1 MKARPT
7 PGARRFER
15 WALGLVVAA
24 IVLLLLVGARF
35 FLIPLA
41 MAILLFSLTGAAIDR
56 IADIRFGSFAV
67 PSWLASVVA
76 FALIAAVLIV
86 VAGFVTT
93 QIDVLVSSIPAYVQ
107 LGEMAVARLFN
118 LLGDEVA
125 RGVLGAFEEINI
137 GSWLRL
143 AAGSAG
149 NLMTTTVLVI
159 LYVGFLFAEKPWF
172 DAKLQ
177 RLFPPGERAREVGE
191 VIASIRRSVHHYLL
205 VKTGVSALT
214 GVIVYA
220 ILWTFELNF
229 AEALGV
235 LTFLLNFI
243 PTIGSVVATA
253 LPLLVALVQFETWPP
268 VIALFACVG
277 VVQFTLG
284 NVLDPMLMGR
294 TLQMSSFAIVLSLTL
309 WGAIWGV
316 VGMFLAVP
324 IMVMAMIV
332 CAHVPALRP
341 VAILLSR
348 DGAPLPEQAAKRDR
362 DQPPRLS

>member
-1 MKARPT
+1 MDVRST
-7 PGARRFER
+7 LGARRFER
-15 WALGLVVAA
+15 WALGVVVAS
-24 IVLLLLVGARF
+24 IVLLLLVSARF

-41 MAILLFSLTGAAIDR
+41 VAILLFSLTGAAIDR

-67 PSWLASVVA
+67 PSWLASIVA
-76 FALIAAVLIV
+76 FALIAAILIV
-86 VAGFVTT
+86 FSGFVTT
-93 QIDVLVSSIPAYVQ
+93 QIDILVSSIPAYVQ

-125 RGVLGAFEEINI
+125 RGVLSAFEEINI

-172 DAKLQ
+172 ETKLQ
-177 RLFPPGERAREVGE
+177 RLFPSVERAREVGG
-191 VIASIRRSVHHYLL
+191 IISSIRRSVHHYLV

-214 GVIVYA
+214 GLIVYA
-220 ILWTFELNF
+220 ILSAFGLNF

-235 LTFLLNFI
+235 ITFLLNFI
-243 PTIGSVVATA
+243 PTIGSIVATA
-253 LPLLVALVQFETWPP
+253 LPVLVALVQFETWPP
-268 VIALFACVG
+268 VIALFAGVG

-284 NVLDPMLMGR
+284 NILDPMLMGR

-324 IMVMAMIV
+324 IMVMVMIV
-332 CAHVPALRP
+332 CAHIPALRP

-348 DGAPLPEQAAKRDR
+348 DGDPLQDDR
-362 DQPPRLS
+362 